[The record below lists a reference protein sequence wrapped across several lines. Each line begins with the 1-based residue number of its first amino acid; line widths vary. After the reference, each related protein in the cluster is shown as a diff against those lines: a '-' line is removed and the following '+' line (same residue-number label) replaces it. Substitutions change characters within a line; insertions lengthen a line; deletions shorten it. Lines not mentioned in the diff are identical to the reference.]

1 MVMIAVSGN
10 EKTVGAGKQQTLA
23 FKALKLACQVEK
35 FLRWRKHCACNVNK
49 YRDVKKDIWF
59 HLNSFSNSNYICDT
73 LRDLVPFVQ
82 LKKRE
87 KHL

>member
-35 FLRWRKHCACNVNK
+35 FLR
-49 YRDVKKDIWF
+49 
-59 HLNSFSNSNYICDT
+59 
-73 LRDLVPFVQ
+73 
-82 LKKRE
+82 
-87 KHL
+87 